1 MPGLI
6 DSIFLWFHGH
16 NLPGLL
22 LTPLAVGAAY
32 YVLPRIVRQPLN
44 SHTLSLVGFWTLVM
58 FYTHI
63 GGHHILQ
70 SPVPNWLKVMS
81 VVDSVAM
88 VIPVFVALTNI
99 WMTVRG
105 YGGLVLKD
113 PAARFVL
120 AGTIWYLI
128 VCIQGPSQSLPF
140 LQRITHFNNWT
151 VGHAHIAVLG
161 FVGYIAIG
169 TMWHVLPDILHR
181 RIWSRR
187 LINLQFGLL
196 TFGLT
201 VFFIVL
207 TIAGLIQGQ
216 AWDNG
221 ETVRRVLYELTPYM
235 VLRLL
240 GGVSIIAVS
249 FIGLYNLIMTKR
261 HGEAFDPEPLEKE
274 TPP

>member
-1 MPGLI
+1 
-6 DSIFLWFHGH
+6 
-16 NLPGLL
+16 
-22 LTPLAVGAAY
+22 
-32 YVLPRIVRQPLN
+32 
-44 SHTLSLVGFWTLVM
+44 
-58 FYTHI
+58 
-63 GGHHILQ
+63 
-70 SPVPNWLKVMS
+70 
-81 VVDSVAM
+81 
-88 VIPVFVALTNI
+88 
-99 WMTVRG
+99 MTVRG